1 MKARILLIEDD
12 PALRKLLK
20 DALPES
26 IFFIDTAE
34 TGREGMEMIIKRKPD
49 LVLLDWNLP
58 DLNGFEV
65 CKYVKQNKDCA
76 HIPIIM
82 VTAYGELNRK
92 VSALDVGA
100 DDYITK
106 PFEIEE
112 LIARVKA
119 VLRRRQGGAPED
131 VITKA
136 GVTMNLTTYSVDV
149 DKKPL
154 VLTAKEFDLLYALMK
169 NAGRILSREFLLERI
184 WGYAV
189 DVSTR
194 TVDVHI
200 RRLRKKLGSKGSTL
214 IQTFRGVGYKFKD
227 DHKIGKD

>member
-1 MKARILLIEDD
+1 MKTRILLVEDD

-20 DALPES
+20 EALPES
-26 IFFIDTAE
+26 IFVIDIAE
-34 TGREGMEMIIKRKPD
+34 TGREGLDMIVKRKPD
-49 LVLLDWNLP
+49 LILLDWNLP

-65 CKYVKQNKDCA
+65 CKYIKQNKDCA

-82 VTAYGELNRK
+82 VTAYSELNRK

-112 LIARVKA
+112 LIARIKA
-119 VLRRRQGGAPED
+119 VLRRRQGGAPEESIAKAN
-131 VITKA
+131 ITI
-136 GVTMNLTTYSVDV
+136 NLTTYSVDV
-149 DKKPL
+149 DKKPII
-154 VLTAKEFDLLYALMK
+154 LTAKEFDLLYVLMK
-169 NAGRILSREFLLERI
+169 NAGRILTREFLLERI

-200 RRLRKKLGSKGSTL
+200 RRLRKKLGVKNAHL
-214 IQTFRGVGYKFKD
+214 IQTFRGVGYKFKED
-227 DHKIGKD
+227 PHH

>member
-1 MKARILLIEDD
+1 MKTRILLVEDD

-26 IFFIDTAE
+26 IFIIDIAE
-34 TGREGMEMIIKRKPD
+34 TGREGLDMIVKRKPD
-49 LVLLDWNLP
+49 LILLDWNLP

-65 CKYVKQNKDCA
+65 CKYIKQNKDCA

-82 VTAYGELNRK
+82 VTAYAELNRK
-92 VSALDVGA
+92 VSALEVGA

-119 VLRRRQGGAPED
+119 VLRRRQGGAPEESIAKAN
-131 VITKA
+131 ITI
-136 GVTMNLTTYSVDV
+136 NLTTYSVEV
-149 DKKPL
+149 EKKPII
-154 VLTAKEFDLLYALMK
+154 LTAKEFDLLYVLMK
-169 NAGRILSREFLLERI
+169 NAGRILTREFLLERI

-200 RRLRKKLGSKGSTL
+200 RRLRKKLGTKNADF
-214 IQTFRGVGYKFKD
+214 IQTFRGVGYKFKED
-227 DHKIGKD
+227 RHK

>member
-1 MKARILLIEDD
+1 MKTRILLIEDD

-20 DALPES
+20 EALPES
-26 IFFIDTAE
+26 IFNIETAE
-34 TGREGMEMIIKRKPD
+34 TGREGLDTVVKKKPD

-58 DLNGFEV
+58 DLNGYEV
-65 CKYVKQNKDCA
+65 CKYIKQNKDCA

-82 VTAYGELNRK
+82 VTVYSEVNRK
-92 VSALDVGA
+92 VSALEIGA

-119 VLRRRQGGAPED
+119 VLRRRSGGAPED
-131 VITKA
+131 VINKA
-136 GVTMNLTTYSVDV
+136 GINLNLTTYSVEV
-149 DKKPL
+149 EKKPL
-154 VLTAKEFDLLYALMK
+154 ILTAKEFDLLYVLMK
-169 NAGRILSREFLLERI
+169 NAGRILTREFLLERI

-200 RRLRKKLGSKGSTL
+200 RRLRKKLGIKVANN
-214 IQTFRGVGYKFKD
+214 IQTFRGVGYKFKED
-227 DHKIGKD
+227 GR

>member
-1 MKARILLIEDD
+1 MKTRILLVEDD

-26 IFFIDTAE
+26 IFIIDIAE
-34 TGREGMEMIIKRKPD
+34 TGREGLDMIVKRKPD
-49 LVLLDWNLP
+49 LILLDWNLP

-65 CKYVKQNKDCA
+65 CKYIKQNKDCA

-82 VTAYGELNRK
+82 VTAYAELNRK
-92 VSALDVGA
+92 VSALEVGA

-119 VLRRRQGGAPED
+119 VLRRRQGGAPEESIAKAN
-131 VITKA
+131 ITI
-136 GVTMNLTTYSVDV
+136 NLTTYSVEV
-149 DKKPL
+149 EKKPII
-154 VLTAKEFDLLYALMK
+154 LTAKEFDLLYVLMK
-169 NAGRILSREFLLERI
+169 NAGRILTREFLLERI

-200 RRLRKKLGSKGSTL
+200 RRLRKKLGTKNEDL
-214 IQTFRGVGYKFKD
+214 IQTFRGVGYKFKE
-227 DHKIGKD
+227 DHHK

>member
-1 MKARILLIEDD
+1 MKTRILLVEDD

-20 DALPES
+20 EALPES
-26 IFFIDTAE
+26 IFVIDIAE
-34 TGREGMEMIIKRKPD
+34 TGREGLDMIVKRKPD
-49 LVLLDWNLP
+49 LILLDWNLP

-65 CKYVKQNKDCA
+65 CKYIKQNKDCA

-82 VTAYGELNRK
+82 VTAYSELNRK
-92 VSALDVGA
+92 VSALEVGA

-131 VITKA
+131 AITK
-136 GVTMNLTTYSVDV
+136 GNISVNLTTYTVEV
-149 DKKPL
+149 DKKPII
-154 VLTAKEFDLLYALMK
+154 LTAKEFDLLYVLMK
-169 NAGRILSREFLLERI
+169 NAGRILTRVFLLERI

-200 RRLRKKLGSKGSTL
+200 RRLRKKMGTKNEDL
-214 IQTFRGVGYKFKD
+214 IQTFRGVGYKFKE
-227 DHKIGKD
+227 DHHR

>member
-1 MKARILLIEDD
+1 MKTRILLIEDD

-20 DALPES
+20 EALPES
-26 IFFIDTAE
+26 IFVIDIAE
-34 TGREGMEMIIKRKPD
+34 TGREGLDTIVKRKPD
-49 LVLLDWNLP
+49 LILLDWNLP

-65 CKYVKQNKDCA
+65 CKYIKQNKDCA
-76 HIPIIM
+76 HIPVIM
-82 VTAYGELNRK
+82 VTAYSELNRK

-119 VLRRRQGGAPED
+119 VLRRRSGGAPEET
-131 VITKA
+131 IIKA
-136 GVTMNLTTYSVDV
+136 GISINLTTYSVDV
-149 DKKPL
+149 DKRPL
-154 VLTAKEFDLLYALMK
+154 ILTAKEFDLLYVLMK
-169 NAGRILSREFLLERI
+169 NAGRILTREFLLERI

-200 RRLRKKLGSKGSTL
+200 RRLRKKLGTKSATL
-214 IQTFRGVGYKFKD
+214 IQTFRGVGYKFKE
-227 DHKIGKD
+227 DHHR

>member
-1 MKARILLIEDD
+1 MKTRILLVEDD

-20 DALPES
+20 EALPES
-26 IFFIDTAE
+26 IFIIDIAE
-34 TGREGMEMIIKRKPD
+34 TGREGLDMIVKRKPD
-49 LVLLDWNLP
+49 LILLDWNLP

-65 CKYVKQNKDCA
+65 CKYIKQNKDCA

-82 VTAYGELNRK
+82 VTAYSELNRK

-131 VITKA
+131 AITKENI
-136 GVTMNLTTYSVDV
+136 MINLTTYTVEV
-149 DKKPL
+149 DKKPII
-154 VLTAKEFDLLYALMK
+154 LTAKEFDLLYVLMK
-169 NAGRILSREFLLERI
+169 NAGRILTREFLLERI

-200 RRLRKKLGSKGSTL
+200 RRLRKKMGVKNEDL

-227 DHKIGKD
+227 DNHR

>member
-1 MKARILLIEDD
+1 MKTRILLVEDD

-20 DALPES
+20 EALPES
-26 IFFIDTAE
+26 IFVIDIAE
-34 TGREGMEMIIKRKPD
+34 TGREGLEMIVKRKPD
-49 LVLLDWNLP
+49 LILLDWNLP

-65 CKYVKQNKDCA
+65 CKYIRQNKDCA

-82 VTAYGELNRK
+82 VTAYSELNRK
-92 VSALDVGA
+92 VSALEVGA

-119 VLRRRQGGAPED
+119 VLRRRQGGAPEEA
-131 VITKA
+131 ITKA
-136 GVTMNLTTYSVDV
+136 NITINLTTYSVEV
-149 DKKPL
+149 DKKPII
-154 VLTAKEFDLLYALMK
+154 LTAKEFDLLYVLMK
-169 NAGRILSREFLLERI
+169 NAGRILTREFLLERI
-184 WGYAV
+184 WGYAA

-200 RRLRKKLGSKGSTL
+200 RRLRKKLGVKNASL
-214 IQTFRGVGYKFKD
+214 IQTFRGVGYKFKED
-227 DHKIGKD
+227 PHH

>member
-1 MKARILLIEDD
+1 MKTRILLVEDD

-20 DALPES
+20 EALPES
-26 IFFIDTAE
+26 IFVIDIAE
-34 TGREGMEMIIKRKPD
+34 TGREGLDMIVKRKPD
-49 LVLLDWNLP
+49 LILLDWNLP

-65 CKYVKQNKDCA
+65 CKYIKQNKDCA

-82 VTAYGELNRK
+82 VTAYSELNRK
-92 VSALDVGA
+92 VSALEVGA

-119 VLRRRQGGAPED
+119 VLRRRQGGAPEEAI
-131 VITKA
+131 VKA
-136 GVTMNLTTYSVDV
+136 NISVNLTTYTVEV
-149 DKKPL
+149 DKKPII
-154 VLTAKEFDLLYALMK
+154 LTAKEFDLLYVLMK
-169 NAGRILSREFLLERI
+169 NAGRILTREFLLERI

-200 RRLRKKLGSKGSTL
+200 RRLRKKMGTKNADL
-214 IQTFRGVGYKFKD
+214 IQTFRGVGYKFKED
-227 DHKIGKD
+227 VRK

>member
-1 MKARILLIEDD
+1 MKTRILLVEDD
-12 PALRKLLK
+12 PALRTLLK
-20 DALPES
+20 EALPES
-26 IFFIDTAE
+26 IFVIDVAE
-34 TGREGMEMIIKRKPD
+34 TGREGLDAIVKRKPD
-49 LVLLDWNLP
+49 LILLDWNLP

-82 VTAYGELNRK
+82 VTAYAELNRK

-119 VLRRRQGGAPED
+119 VLRRRQGGAPEEAIAKAN
-131 VITKA
+131 ITL
-136 GVTMNLTTYSVDV
+136 NLTTYSVEV
-149 DKKPL
+149 DKKPI
-154 VLTAKEFDLLYALMK
+154 VLTAKEFDLLYVLMK
-169 NAGRILSREFLLERI
+169 NAGRILTREFLLERI

-200 RRLRKKLGSKGSTL
+200 RRLRKKMGTKNADL
-214 IQTFRGVGYKFKD
+214 IMTFRGVGYKFKED
-227 DHKIGKD
+227 PHK

>member
-1 MKARILLIEDD
+1 MKTRILLVEDD

-26 IFFIDTAE
+26 IFIIDIAE
-34 TGREGMEMIIKRKPD
+34 TGREGLDMIVKRKPD
-49 LVLLDWNLP
+49 LILLDWNLP

-65 CKYVKQNKDCA
+65 CKYIKQNKDCA

-82 VTAYGELNRK
+82 VTAYAELNRK
-92 VSALDVGA
+92 VSALEVGA

-119 VLRRRQGGAPED
+119 VLRRRQGGAPEEA
-131 VITKA
+131 ITRCNI
-136 GVTMNLTTYSVDV
+136 TLNLTTYSVEV
-149 DKKPL
+149 EKKP
-154 VLTAKEFDLLYALMK
+154 VILTAKEFDLLYVLMK
-169 NAGRILSREFLLERI
+169 NAGRILTREFLLERI

-200 RRLRKKLGSKGSTL
+200 RRLRKKLGTKNAEL
-214 IQTFRGVGYKFKD
+214 IQTFRGVGYKFKED
-227 DHKIGKD
+227 PHK

>member
-1 MKARILLIEDD
+1 MKTRILLIEDD

-20 DALPES
+20 EALPES
-26 IFFIDTAE
+26 IFMIDTAE
-34 TGREGMEMIIKRKPD
+34 TGREGLDTAVKRKPD
-49 LVLLDWNLP
+49 LILLDWNLP

-65 CKYVKQNKDCA
+65 CKYIKQNKECA

-82 VTAYGELNRK
+82 VTVYSELNRK
-92 VSALDVGA
+92 VSALEVGA

-112 LIARVKA
+112 LIARIKA
-119 VLRRRQGGAPED
+119 VLRRRSGGAPED
-131 VITKA
+131 AITKNA
-136 GVTMNLTTYSVDV
+136 ITLNLTTYSVDV

-154 VLTAKEFDLLYALMK
+154 ILTAKEFDLLYVLMK
-169 NAGRILSREFLLERI
+169 NAGRILTREFLLERI

-200 RRLRKKLGSKGSTL
+200 RRLRKKLGLKQAEQ

-227 DHKIGKD
+227 DKK